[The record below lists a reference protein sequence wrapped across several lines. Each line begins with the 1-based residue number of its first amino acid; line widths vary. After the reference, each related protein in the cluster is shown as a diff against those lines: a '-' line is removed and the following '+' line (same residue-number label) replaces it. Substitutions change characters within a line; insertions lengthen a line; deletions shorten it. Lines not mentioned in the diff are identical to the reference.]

1 MRKGVCLILYA
12 LSLMVF
18 MPLAVIGYINDRLGT
33 ALVSVLLVLVSTKM
47 MWRKLK
53 QLSLEEQNSQTSI
66 KSEKEI

>member
-1 MRKGVCLILYA
+1 
-12 LSLMVF
+12 